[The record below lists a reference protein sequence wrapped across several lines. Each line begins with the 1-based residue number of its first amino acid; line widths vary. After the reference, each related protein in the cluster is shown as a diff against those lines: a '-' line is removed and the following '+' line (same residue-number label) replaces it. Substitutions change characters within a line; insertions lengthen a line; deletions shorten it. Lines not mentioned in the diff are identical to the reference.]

1 MIDKFDYSDLYKF
14 LVSVGIVLIGLSL
27 LLPWIYLKEPFDLMI
42 EQQKLLLLT
51 PEAQDIFKGR
61 QDLLIKYYSF
71 IPWVSLGLFVFGSI
85 SVTYGLKKWFNK
97 QRSIDK
103 KDELEDKITDRKIRK
118 MSDEE
123 KKEKIEREYQK
134 SLVMGGSNI
143 SNLTRLQFTK
153 QYLSIEKFF
162 INKIEKLFSSKYEI
176 KQNVRFENYDF
187 DLLLTSK
194 SEEIP
199 DYIIEFEYLVNKTHL
214 IQYNMDF
221 TKQLTVTKE
230 YKTKIK
236 DNTISL
242 LITVVSQKN
251 LLALKMENME
261 STIHNNFFKII
272 MVGDDLS
279 KLDVEFFISIFGGDK
294 KDLAFY
300 VHKPNNESNK

>member
-14 LVSVGIVLIGLSL
+14 LVSAGIVLIGLAL
-27 LLPWIYLKEPFDLMI
+27 LLPWIYLKEPFDIMI
-42 EQQKLLLLT
+42 EQQKILLLT
-51 PEAQDIFKGR
+51 PQAQEIVNSR
-61 QDLLIKYYSF
+61 QNLLIYCYPL
-71 IPWVSLGLFVFGSI
+71 IPWVSGILLISGFV
-85 SVTYGLKKWFNK
+85 SVIYGLLKWFSK
-97 QRSIDK
+97 QADIDK
-103 KDELEDKITDRKIRK
+103 KDKLEAKKTEIEFRK

-123 KKEKIEREYQK
+123 IKEKIEREYQK
-134 SLVMGGSNI
+134 SLIMERADGS
-143 SNLTRLQFTK
+143 SSTRLQFTK

-162 INKIEKLFSSKYEI
+162 IDKIKELFSSRYEI
-176 KQNVRFENYDF
+176 QQNVRFENYDF

-251 LLALKMENME
+251 LLALKIENME

-279 KLDVEFFISIFGGDK
+279 KLDDEFFISIFEGDK
-294 KDLAFY
+294 KNLAFY
-300 VHKPNNESNK
+300 VHKPNNESNL